1 MQAFIEWFNNFLF
14 HPSPLLA
21 VLFGL
26 ALSFGGTQI
35 IKRNAK
41 LVRRWF
47 ADLDDDTHRTV
58 IRLIAFLLAWVPVAL
73 LWPVPENATLSAGLT
88 IKFLA
93 AGVTATCAPYIYK
106 LATLIAFHFWPWLEP
121 KMSARP
127 AQGEPE

>member
-1 MQAFIEWFNNFLF
+1 MELIEWFNNFLSN
-14 HPSPLLA
+14 PSPLLA

-26 ALSFGGTQI
+26 SLSFGGTQI

-106 LATLIAFHFWPWLEP
+106 LFSLILFHFWPWLEP

-127 AQGEPE
+127 RTEDEP